1 MIRIMV
7 ELKEIKIQ
15 EFTISIK
22 RDKPLFLKMCYFNKI

>member
-15 EFTISIK
+15 EYTILLK
-22 RDKPLFLKMCYFNKI
+22 KDKPLFLKMCYFDKI